1 MTPLKLLSPKIVMAS
16 VLLNPA
22 GNITNQKIL
31 GNPSVILENFLIR
44 NLRGLIRNPNSL
56 KEKSLEPNQRLLSI
70 TKKLYVINVA

>member
-1 MTPLKLLSPKIVMAS
+1 MTPLKLLIPKIVIAS

-22 GNITNQKIL
+22 ENITNQKIL
-31 GNPSVILENFLIR
+31 GNPFVILENFLIR

-56 KEKSLEPNQRLLSI
+56 KEKSLEPNQRPLSI